1 MTSRRIAA
9 MLVLAAAL
17 WSSGPLHG
25 QSALQADLAA
35 AFARQL
41 EHIASGVDGVV
52 GYLVTDLTTGKAVA
66 ARLETEPFPTASTI
80 KLPILYEMLAQAD
93 AGTLPLD
100 TPRPLDRAA
109 VAGGSG
115 VLQFLSTPSLSL
127 RDQATLMIILSD
139 NTATNVV
146 IDAVGMDKVNSRMA
160 AMGLAD
166 IRLRRLMM
174 DAEAVARGDEN
185 VASPAS
191 LARVAERLWKG
202 EGLTPAS
209 RDTARTILRLV
220 GGRIRQGVPSSVPV
234 LSKTGGLD
242 GVRAEIAVVEVEDR
256 PFSMAVMT
264 TYLADGA
271 EGERAIREMATA
283 AHSYFDRLAKG
294 GEYGRK
300 K

>member
-1 MTSRRIAA
+1 MSARRVRCFPVSGRRFRTGRARSHVMRNRFVAA
-9 MLVLAAAL
+9 GLVLVAAL
-17 WSSGPLHG
+17 WSSRPVDAQG
-25 QSALQADLAA
+25 ALQAELAA

-41 EHIASGVDGVV
+41 EQIATSVDGVV
-52 GYLVTDLTTGKAVA
+52 GYLVTDLTSRKPVA
-66 ARLETEPFPTASTI
+66 ARLEAEPFPTASTI
-80 KLPILYEMLAQAD
+80 KLPILYEMLKQAD

-100 TPRPLDRAA
+100 TPRPLERTA

-146 IDAVGMDKVNSRMA
+146 INAVGMDKVNNRMA

-174 DAEAVARGDEN
+174 DAEAVKRGDEN

-191 LARVAERLWKG
+191 LARVVEWLWKG

-220 GGRIRQGVPSSVPV
+220 GGRIRQG
-234 LSKTGGLD
+234 
-242 GVRAEIAVVEVEDR
+242 
-256 PFSMAVMT
+256 
-264 TYLADGA
+264 
-271 EGERAIREMATA
+271 
-283 AHSYFDRLAKG
+283 
-294 GEYGRK
+294 
-300 K
+300 